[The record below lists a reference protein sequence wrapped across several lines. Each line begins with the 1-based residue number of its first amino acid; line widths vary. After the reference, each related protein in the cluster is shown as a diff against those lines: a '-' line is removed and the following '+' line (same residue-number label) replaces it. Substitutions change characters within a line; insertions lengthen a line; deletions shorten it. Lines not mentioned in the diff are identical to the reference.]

1 MRLLTPTLK
10 NSIRNGMK
18 TRITLLLG
26 LILALAACAAL
37 ETAPPTEEIPPTQ
50 PVPTATQTSTPLPTS
65 TSGPTA
71 TPFPT
76 PRTSSGDRAIF
87 NGNYNRAREEFRLSL
102 ASTDPDERASALW
115 GLGKAEF
122 LAQNHQATLSNL
134 RSLIQNHPD
143 HELAAYGWFL
153 LGETYF
159 SLQRYTESDQAYLN
173 YLQLR
178 PGLLDNYVQTRR
190 GNMLRALGRPL
201 DAIQA
206 YEAAIEAGASDPIS
220 LQLQIAQAYT
230 ESGNPQAALILYDEI
245 EAATNNDYVKAQVYL
260 LAGQAY
266 MRMGDSA
273 TAYEKWQFT
282 VNNYPMAYDSY
293 SALVA
298 LVNAGIPV
306 DEYNRG
312 LVNYFVRNYPL
323 ALAAFD
329 RYILANPSHDGSVLH
344 YKALTLRELARH
356 TEAIAVWDEYI
367 RTYPTNRFWAIAW
380 EQKGF
385 TLWAYLGDH
394 AEGAKTF
401 EDFVSFVPGS
411 PFAVSYLMSAA
422 RIYERGGD
430 LERAA
435 QVWETVAIQYS
446 SDPEASN
453 ALFQAG
459 IAHYRRGDFERAQD
473 NFQRAQ
479 ILAVDDLDRTRSQFW
494 AGKAMKAQ
502 DDTQGAIIA
511 WQSAQAIMPNGY
523 YSLRARDMLL
533 NREPFAS
540 LPAYNFEYN
549 LASERQEAVSWVRV
563 RFDLPPHADLS
574 GPGELSNDPR
584 FLRGLEFWQLGLY
597 HQSRLEFEDLRLSI
611 IDDPVASFRLGNYLL
626 DIGMYRPAITAL
638 RQVLTLAG
646 LTDQTASL
654 GAPAYFNYARYGL
667 YYRELIFP
675 AAEEYNFDPVFVTSL
690 IRQESLFEGFARSS
704 AGARGLMQIMPATG
718 ADIANQMGWPLE
730 YDNEMLY
737 NPYISVRM
745 GTFYL
750 NNTRR
755 FVDGNLYA
763 TLAGYNA
770 GPGNAAIWKNL
781 AGDDPDL
788 LLEIIRFQETRNYI
802 RGIYEIYNV
811 YRSLYSLIEQ

>member
-1 MRLLTPTLK
+1 
-10 NSIRNGMK
+10 MK
-18 TRITLLLG
+18 TKLTLLLG
-26 LILALAACAAL
+26 LILALAACNIPWP
-37 ETAPPTEEIPPTQ
+37 APQAEEILPPQ
-50 PVPTATQTSTPLPTS
+50 QPLPTASQTPTPPLPAS
-65 TSGPTA
+65 TSSDPTA

-76 PRTSSGDRAIF
+76 LRVSSGEKAIF
-87 NGNYNRAREEFRLSL
+87 LGDYARARDEFRLSRG
-102 ASTDPDERASALW
+102 SNDPDTRAAALW
-115 GLGKAEF
+115 GLGKTEF
-122 LAQNHQATLSNL
+122 LAQNHRAALDNL
-134 RSLIQNHPD
+134 RALTQNHSN

-159 SLQRYTESDQAYLN
+159 ILERYDESERAYQNYLN
-173 YLQLR
+173 LR
-178 PGLLDNYVQTRR
+178 PGLLDHYTQTRR
-190 GNMLRALGRPL
+190 GNALRASGKPL
-201 DAIQA
+201 EAIEA
-206 YEAAIEAGASDPIS
+206 YQAAIEAGTNDPIP

-230 ESGNPQAALILYDEI
+230 ASGNPQTALILYDEI

-273 TAYEKWQFT
+273 SAYEKWQFT
-282 VNNYPMAYDSY
+282 VNNYPLAYDSY
-293 SALVA
+293 SALVG
-298 LVNAGIPV
+298 LVNAGVPV
-306 DEYNRG
+306 NEYNRG
-312 LVNYFVRNYPL
+312 LINYFVGQYPL

-329 RYILANPSHDGSVLH
+329 RYILADPSHDGSVLH
-344 YKALTLRELARH
+344 YKALTLRELGQH
-356 TEAIAVWDEYI
+356 TEAIAVWDEFI
-367 RTYPTNRFWAIAW
+367 RAYPANRFWATAW

-385 TLWAYLGDH
+385 TQWAYLNDH

-411 PFAVSYLMSAA
+411 PFAVSYLMNAA
-422 RIYERGGD
+422 RINERGGN

-435 QVWETVAIQYS
+435 EVWEMVALQYS

-453 ALFQAG
+453 ALFLAG

-479 ILAVDDLDRTRSQFW
+479 ILAVEDIERTRAQFW
-494 AGKAMKAQ
+494 VGKAMKVQ
-502 DDTQGAIIA
+502 GDTQGAVIA

-533 NREPFAS
+533 NREPFVS
-540 LPAYNFEYN
+540 LTTYNFEYN
-549 LASERQEAVSWVRV
+549 LASERHEAISWMRV
-563 RFDLPPHADLS
+563 RFDLPPETDLS

-584 FLRGLEFWQLGLY
+584 FQRGLEFWQMGL
-597 HQSRLEFEDLRLSI
+597 QDQARLEFEELRLSI
-611 IDDPVASFRLGNYLL
+611 LDDPLASFRLGNYLL
-626 DIGMYRPAITAL
+626 DMGMYRPAITAL

-654 GAPAYFNYARYGL
+654 SAPAYFNYARYGL
-667 YYRELIFP
+667 YYQELIFT
-675 AAEEYNFDPVFVTSL
+675 AAEDYNFDPLFVTSL

-718 ADIANQMGWPLE
+718 ADVANQMGWPPE
-730 YDNEMLY
+730 YNNEMLY
-737 NPYISVRM
+737 NPQTSVRM
-745 GTFYL
+745 GTYYL

-755 FVDGNLYA
+755 FVGGNLYA

-781 AGDDPDL
+781 AGDDSDL

-811 YRSLYSLIEQ
+811 YRSLYSPLEQ

>member
-1 MRLLTPTLK
+1 
-10 NSIRNGMK
+10 MK
-18 TRITLLLG
+18 TKIALLFG
-26 LILALAACAAL
+26 LILALAAC
-37 ETAPPTEEIPPTQ
+37 TMPQPTPHAEEIPPAQ
-50 PVPTATQTSTPLPTS
+50 PLPTS
-65 TSGPTA
+65 SLTETSPAPTSTSSPTA
-71 TPFPT
+71 TPFPAL
-76 PRTSSGDRAIF
+76 RVSNGEKAIF
-87 NGNYNRAREEFRLSL
+87 LGDYARAREEFRLSL
-102 ASTDPDERASALW
+102 GSNDPDTRAAALW
-115 GLGKAEF
+115 GLGKTEF
-122 LAQNHQATLSNL
+122 LSQNHRATLDNL
-134 RSLIQNHPD
+134 RALTQNHPD

-159 SLQRYTESDQAYLN
+159 LLERYNEADQSYLN
-173 YLQLR
+173 YLRLR
-178 PGLLDNYVQTRR
+178 PGLLDHYVQTRR
-190 GNMLRALGRPL
+190 GNALRASSKPL
-201 DAIQA
+201 EAIEA
-206 YEAAIEAGASDPIS
+206 YQAAIEAGTNDPIP

-230 ESGNPQAALILYDEI
+230 ASGNPQTALILYDEI
-245 EAATNNDYVKAQVYL
+245 EAATSNDYVKAQVYL

-273 TAYEKWQFT
+273 AAYEKWQFT
-282 VNNYPMAYDSY
+282 VNNYPLAYDSY

-306 DEYNRG
+306 NEFNRG
-312 LVNYFVRNYPL
+312 LVNYFVGQYPL

-329 RYILANPSHDGSVLH
+329 RYILADPSHDGSVLH
-344 YKALTLRELARH
+344 YKALTLRELGRH
-356 TEAIAVWDEYI
+356 TEAIAIWDEYI
-367 RTYPTNRFWAIAW
+367 RAYPSNRFWATAW

-385 TLWAYLGDH
+385 TQWAYLNNH

-401 EDFVSFVPGS
+401 EDFVGFVPGS

-422 RIYERGGD
+422 RIHERGGN

-435 QVWETVAIQYS
+435 EVWETVALQYS

-479 ILAVDDLDRTRSQFW
+479 ILAVEDLERTRAQFW
-494 AGKAMKAQ
+494 VGKAMKAQ
-502 DDTQGAIIA
+502 GDTQGAVIA

-533 NREPFAS
+533 NREPFTS
-540 LPAYNFEYN
+540 LTTYNFEYN
-549 LASERQEAVSWVRV
+549 LASERQEAISWMQV
-563 RFDLPPHADLS
+563 RFDLPPESDLS

-584 FLRGLEFWQLGLY
+584 FQRGLEFWQMGLY
-597 HQSRLEFEDLRLSI
+597 DQSRLEFEELRLSI
-611 IDDPVASFRLGNYLL
+611 LDAPLASFQLGNYLL
-626 DIGMYRPAITAL
+626 DIGMYRPGITAL

-646 LTDQTASL
+646 LSDQAASL
-654 GAPAYFNYARYGL
+654 SAPAYFNYARYGL
-667 YYRELIFP
+667 HYQELIFP
-675 AAEEYNFDPVFVTSL
+675 AAEDYNFDPLFVTSL

-718 ADIANQMGWPLE
+718 ADIATQMGWPPE

-737 NPYISVRM
+737 NPQISVRM

-755 FVDGNLYA
+755 FLDGNLYA

-811 YRSLYSLIEQ
+811 YRSLYSPLEQ